1 MKMNKKYYIIITIL
15 VVLLVLII
23 GMIGIKNVKNTKRP
37 NSTINTKENIP
48 EQKTEPYTG
57 NIRCEMLDKNDEIY
71 ETYFIENI
79 EVENDKVKTN
89 ETKRKIKY
97 KDEDNYK
104 GFKENE
110 KVLNPVYNDENLTI
124 EYTFN
129 EKYELPNENVDE
141 YIKNLTDIGYK
152 CEKVID

>member
-1 MKMNKKYYIIITIL
+1 MKMNKKYYIIIIIL
-15 VVLLVLII
+15 VVLLVL
-23 GMIGIKNVKNTKRP
+23 MIGLIGAKNLKNAKKP
-37 NSTINTKENIP
+37 NNTINTEENKS
-48 EQKTEPYTG
+48 EQKTELYTG

-89 ETKRKIKY
+89 EIKRKVIY
-97 KDEDNYK
+97 KNANNYN

-110 KVLNPVYNDENLTI
+110 QVLNPVYDDENLI
-124 EYTFN
+124 
-129 EKYELPNENVDE
+129 VE
-141 YIKNLTDIGYK
+141 YIINERFTMHDEDVNEYINDLKTQGYK